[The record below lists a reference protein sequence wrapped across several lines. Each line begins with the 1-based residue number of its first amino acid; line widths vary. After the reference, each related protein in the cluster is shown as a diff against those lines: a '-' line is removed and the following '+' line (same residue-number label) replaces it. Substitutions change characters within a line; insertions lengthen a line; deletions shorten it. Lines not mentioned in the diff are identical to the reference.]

1 MRACFYLSGGISS
14 VGLRPWTVYGVGRD
28 RELTAGPTLAIRAVA
43 LWQPFRIRLTGHMDL
58 QYVADVAESF
68 VRYALASLERLRPGA
83 SRIIAA
89 EGPRVPVAYPMDG
102 TQLRAHVPGIT
113 QTPLED

>member
-28 RELTAGPTLAIRAVA
+28 RGLTAGPTLAIRAVA

-68 VRYALASLERLRPGA
+68 VRYARACARNYADSARRRHTPNNWICLRTYTTPELLYDTSL
-83 SRIIAA
+83 
-89 EGPRVPVAYPMDG
+89 
-102 TQLRAHVPGIT
+102 GIR
-113 QTPLED
+113 